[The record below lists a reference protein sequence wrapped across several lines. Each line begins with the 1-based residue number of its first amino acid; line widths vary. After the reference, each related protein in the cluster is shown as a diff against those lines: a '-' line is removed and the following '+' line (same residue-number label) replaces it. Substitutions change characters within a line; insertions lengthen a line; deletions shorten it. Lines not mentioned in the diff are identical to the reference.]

1 VSEVKQENRFKRYFK
16 ETRAEVR
23 KVHWPT
29 RKEARS
35 LTTVVLVITIAMTI
49 FLGVIIS
56 PLLRP
61 GWCCSLAEHAGHC
74 GVAIVAVAG
83 IVFAVVCAASNPGK
97 NKQFHDQVHIE
108 DEQNPPDGPP
118 EVRRKACGRFRFADD
133 EEDEEPI
140 SR

>member
-1 VSEVKQENRFKRYFK
+1 MSEVKQENRFKRYFK

-56 PLLRP
+56 PLA
-61 GWCCSLAEHAGHC
+61 STLAGALF
-74 GVAIVAVAG
+74 VQQNTLVIAVTAVLALAG
-83 IVFAVVCAASNPGK
+83 IVSLAVVL
-97 NKQFHDQVHIE
+97 
-108 DEQNPPDGPP
+108 
-118 EVRRKACGRFRFADD
+118 RRL
-133 EEDEEPI
+133 
-140 SR
+140 